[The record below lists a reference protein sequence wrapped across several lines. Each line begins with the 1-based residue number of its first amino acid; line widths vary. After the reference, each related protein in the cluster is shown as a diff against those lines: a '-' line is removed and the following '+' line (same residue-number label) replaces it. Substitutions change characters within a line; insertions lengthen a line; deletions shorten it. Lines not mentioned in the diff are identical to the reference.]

1 MLQPFANTTS
11 CAKIDMDAIKPDCE
25 KILDKL
31 REQRF
36 RITPQRRRVLEILC
50 ETDGHISA
58 SEIYDQVQAHNPQ
71 VNLSTIYR
79 TLEWLESAG
88 VVTRS
93 DLGEGHVIYEL
104 AARGMHHH
112 LVCDR
117 CGAIIEVGDDIL
129 DPLRKLLLERYG
141 FQAKIK
147 HLAIH
152 GLCDNCRPRGS

>member
-1 MLQPFANTTS
+1 MLRLSA
-11 CAKIDMDAIKPDCE
+11 DATLCTKTGAGVIKPDCE
-25 KILDKL
+25 KILSKL
-31 REQRF
+31 REQRS

-71 VNLSTIYR
+71 VNLSTVYR
-79 TLEWLESAG
+79 ILEWLESAG

-117 CGAIIEVGDDIL
+117 CGTIIEVGDEIL

-141 FQAKIK
+141 FQAEIK

-152 GLCDNCRPRGS
+152 GLCDSCRPRGG